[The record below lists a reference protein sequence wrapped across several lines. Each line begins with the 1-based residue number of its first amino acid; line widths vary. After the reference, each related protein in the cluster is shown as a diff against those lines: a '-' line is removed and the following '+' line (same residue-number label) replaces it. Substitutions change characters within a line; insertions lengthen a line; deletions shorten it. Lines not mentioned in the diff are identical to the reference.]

1 MTISPNTIMK
11 ITLTQTEESENDLEI
26 IEEVDEFEMTWGEL
40 QTARPGD
47 ENYYLL
53 RWIMGPLM
61 ND

>member
-1 MTISPNTIMK
+1 MSISPNTIMK
-11 ITLTQTEESENDLEI
+11 ITLTQTEESENDWET
-26 IEEVDEFEMTWGEL
+26 IEEVDELEMTWGEL

>member
-11 ITLTQTEESENDLEI
+11 ITLTQTEESENDWET